1 MSKLESVK
9 VENVDDETLY
19 VARLEFR
26 SKGKGLAVQP
36 YFEYSH
42 LFPDDYNGEYPAA
55 FLAMRDIAIM
65 LSMMTQQVFN
75 TEYDELP
82 DDPDQAAEL
91 VLAKANIDPE
101 EPIH

>member
-9 VENVDDETLY
+9 VENLDDETLY

-26 SKGKGLAVQP
+26 SKGNGMAVQP

-42 LFPDDYNGEYPAA
+42 HFPDDYEGDYPAA

-65 LSMMTQQVFN
+65 LSAMTQQLFN

-91 VLAKANIDPE
+91 VLAKASLDPD